1 MAWKKSGKV
10 FHAMENRWGAAQAG
24 ISLIIICDI
33 HAAVK
38 LNIPRYIR

>member
-1 MAWKKSGKV
+1 MAWKNPGKFSMPWKSGG
-10 FHAMENRWGAAQAG
+10 GAAQAG

-38 LNIPRYIR
+38 LNISRYIR